1 MHISGEEA
9 AGINIAIGAALAW
22 GGAAWNQWR
31 IGRQASADA
40 RSDRRRDAYAALIL
54 AFDHLNRAWTA
65 GETLES
71 EHLSQNMGEIT
82 GGAMREIQQAHV
94 AVLLTGSAEAK
105 RTAKAARNAA
115 WDLNDRLRGRV
126 DRVDAEKLFDL
137 FDAFTL
143 AAKEFV
149 QVAERELG

>member
-1 MHISGEEA
+1 MRPY
-9 AGINIAIGAALAW
+9 
-22 GGAAWNQWR
+22 Q
-31 IGRQASADA
+31 
-40 RSDRRRDAYAALIL
+40 
-54 AFDHLNRAWTA
+54 
-65 GETLES
+65 S